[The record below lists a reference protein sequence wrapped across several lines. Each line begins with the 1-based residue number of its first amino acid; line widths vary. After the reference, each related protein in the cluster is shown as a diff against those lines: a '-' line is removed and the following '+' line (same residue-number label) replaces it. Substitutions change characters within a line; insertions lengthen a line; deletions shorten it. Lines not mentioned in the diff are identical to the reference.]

1 MPLVVNFGNAV
12 TATYV
17 LSEKG
22 KYYPVFSE
30 RIVIDMYEDFLRY
43 RDSFHEVINKI
54 YTKRPYLKKEAL
66 IVSVDYGAGIE
77 FRTVQVAKDTLFD
90 FDTRSKERDIE
101 EHILE
106 ISNSYLPLGL
116 DGLYEKYESTIMSSF
131 EGETDMTL
139 SIAYIPS
146 IFLDN
151 IKKYC
156 EEEELILSG
165 IKPYIYGLV
174 NSFKHRDRQAVL
186 DAGATFVCF
195 NDSGVMVW
203 PKVKGGAV
211 ELSDVYE
218 FLRIESERM
227 YSIDSDSAYTDV
239 VDLANP
245 GLFRDEVYAET
256 VTDGLKA
263 SAVGCVLID
272 RLGGIV
278 TRKGKKQDVTGKLR
292 ELFKKK

>member
-1 MPLVVNFGNAV
+1 M
-12 TATYV
+12 
-17 LSEKG
+17 
-22 KYYPVFSE
+22 
-30 RIVIDMYEDFLRY
+30 
-43 RDSFHEVINKI
+43 
-54 YTKRPYLKKEAL
+54 
-66 IVSVDYGAGIE
+66 
-77 FRTVQVAKDTLFD
+77 QVAKDTLFD

-174 NSFKHRDRQAVL
+174 NSFKHRDRQAVW

-203 PKVKGGAV
+203 PKVKGDAV

-278 TRKGKKQDVTGKLR
+278 TRKGEKQDVTGKLR

>member
-12 TATYV
+12 TATFV

-30 RIVIDMYEDFLRY
+30 RIAIDMYEDFLRY
-43 RDSFHEVINKI
+43 RDSFHEVMNKI
-54 YTKRPYLKKEAL
+54 FAKRPYLKKEAL

-90 FDTRSKERDIE
+90 FDTRAKEGDIE

-165 IKPYIYGLV
+165 IKPYVYGLI
-174 NSFKHRDRQAVL
+174 NSFRARDRQAVL

-195 NDSGVMVW
+195 NDSGIMVW
-203 PKVKGGAV
+203 PKVKGDVV
-211 ELSDVYE
+211 ELSDVYD
-218 FLRIESERM
+218 FLRSESERM
-227 YSIDSDSAYTDV
+227 YSIDSDTAYTDV
-239 VDLANP
+239 VDLTTQ

-263 SAVGCVLID
+263 SAVGCALSDSFGSSAIK
-272 RLGGIV
+272 
-278 TRKGKKQDVTGKLR
+278 KGEKLDVTGKLR